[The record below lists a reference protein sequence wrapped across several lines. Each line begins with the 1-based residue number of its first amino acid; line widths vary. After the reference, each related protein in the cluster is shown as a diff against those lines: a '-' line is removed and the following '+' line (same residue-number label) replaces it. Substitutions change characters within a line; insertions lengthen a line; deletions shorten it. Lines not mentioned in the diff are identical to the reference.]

1 MSIHLEYMK
10 RGVAL
15 KAPVAYEKIITEVA
29 QLTGLNTADFYLL
42 YNGRILH
49 GTDTIEDGNVHIIP
63 RLVGGKGGFGSM
75 LRAIGAQIEKTTN
88 REACRD
94 LSGRRLR
101 DINEEKRLK
110 NWIAQQAEREQEAA
124 ERRQKK
130 LERLCLEPKHEFK
143 DKKYEEERSVLT
155 EKVCDA
161 VEQGFKASS
170 SSGNDLKR
178 KQDSKEMSSKP
189 KKKKTCLWIDADEE
203 LDTEDSDNCLS
214 DVYDEGASS
223 QSDSQNSSSHLQDMT
238 LSSADKV
245 VGNDKRIT
253 QTV

>member
-1 MSIHLEYMK
+1 MSIQLQYMK
-10 RGVAL
+10 RVVDVEIPAT
-15 KAPVAYEKIITEVA
+15 YEKIITEVSEW
-29 QLTGLNTADFYLL
+29 TGLDTAEFYLL
-42 YNGRILH
+42 YNGRILCN
-49 GTDTIEDGNVHIIP
+49 TDSIEDGNVHIIP

-143 DKKYEEERSVLT
+143 DIKYEEERSVLT

-161 VEQGFKASS
+161 VEQGFKAST
-170 SSGNDLKR
+170 SGGNGVKR
-178 KQDSKEMSSKP
+178 KQESKEMSSKP
-189 KKKKTCLWIDADEE
+189 KKKKTCLWIDADNE
-203 LDTEDSDNCLS
+203 LDTEDSDDCLS
-214 DVYDEGASS
+214 DENDGSTSSKSASQNGSS
-223 QSDSQNSSSHLQDMT
+223 Q
-238 LSSADKV
+238 LSV
-245 VGNDKRIT
+245 DKRIT
-253 QTV
+253 QAV

>member
-1 MSIHLEYMK
+1 MSIQLQYMK
-10 RGVAL
+10 RVVDVEIPAT
-15 KAPVAYEKIITEVA
+15 YEKIITEVSEW
-29 QLTGLNTADFYLL
+29 TGLDTAEFYLL
-42 YNGRILH
+42 YNGRILCN
-49 GTDTIEDGNVHIIP
+49 TDSIEDGNVHIIP

-143 DKKYEEERSVLT
+143 DIKYEEERSVLT

-170 SSGNDLKR
+170 SGNGMKR
-178 KQDSKEMSSKP
+178 KQESKEMSSKP
-189 KKKKTCLWIDADEE
+189 KKKKTCLWIDADNE
-203 LDTEDSDNCLS
+203 LDTEDSDDCLS
-214 DVYDEGASS
+214 DENDGSTSS
-223 QSDSQNSSSHLQDMT
+223 KSGSQNSSSQLHDATLHLPET
-238 LSSADKV
+238 VAR
-245 VGNDKRIT
+245 NDKRIT
-253 QTV
+253 QAV